1 MKATEFIKRLQEAV
15 DANGDKEVV
24 IAANRHSYA
33 DAKVIS
39 RDDQITIALF
49 DKVAE

>member
-1 MKATEFIKRLQEAV
+1 MKASEFIKRLQDEV
-15 DANGDKEVV
+15 NANGDKEVV

-39 RDDQITIALF
+39 RDEKITVALF
-49 DKVAE
+49 DKVED